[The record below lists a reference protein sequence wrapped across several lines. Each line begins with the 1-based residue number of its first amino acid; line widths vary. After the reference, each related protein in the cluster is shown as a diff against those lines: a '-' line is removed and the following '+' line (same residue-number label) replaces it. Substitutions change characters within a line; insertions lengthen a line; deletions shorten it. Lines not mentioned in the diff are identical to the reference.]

1 MQKRNIHYCPHE
13 KLFLD
18 YWKNPVSLRSMLVQS
33 SADSQH
39 FTAAIN
45 MVAQN
50 IQKFKE
56 QLHICDLIQQ
66 CDKGS
71 QQSKQM
77 KDVYYILQDLLTF
90 LKNQSPNKLVW

>member
-1 MQKRNIHYCPHE
+1 
-13 KLFLD
+13 
-18 YWKNPVSLRSMLVQS
+18 MLAQP

-45 MVAQN
+45 MVVQN
-50 IQKFKE
+50 VQKFKE

-77 KDVYYILQDLLTF
+77 KDG
-90 LKNQSPNKLVW
+90 